1 DSAKNKT
8 CARPQQIC
16 FAICASSMRSVS
28 ILSLR
33 NEFPLWG
40 SVPRFLI
47 GSSVRRTTSLSRQA
61 CLNKSFEERVR
72 FVWFAL
78 EFGMILA
85 ADEIRVIA
93 QLNQFGE
100 RAIG

>member
-1 DSAKNKT
+1 NTFAKQPLISSAT
-8 CARPQQIC
+8 CANSINP
-16 FAICASSMRSVS
+16 VS

-33 NEFPLWG
+33 NEFPLGG
-40 SVPRFLI
+40 SVLRFLI
-47 GSSVRRTTSLSRQA
+47 GSSVRRTTSLSREA
-61 CLNKSFEERVR
+61 CLNKYFEERVR

-78 EFGMILA
+78 EFGMVLA

-100 RAIG
+100 RAIGRSA